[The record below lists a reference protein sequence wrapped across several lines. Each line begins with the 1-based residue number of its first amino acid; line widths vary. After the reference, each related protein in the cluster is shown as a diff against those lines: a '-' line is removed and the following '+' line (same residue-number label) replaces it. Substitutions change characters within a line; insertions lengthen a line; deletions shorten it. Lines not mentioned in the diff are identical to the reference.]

1 MMLALLI
8 LSAFFSSSET
18 ALMSVGR
25 IRIRHLAETG
35 DRRAQLVQKLRQ
47 DPNKLLGPILVGN
60 NLVNI
65 ALTSMATALC
75 LHVFGSRGLGIAMAA
90 TTAVILLFGEILP
103 KGFAACDAESTAL
116 KVARPVYLAV
126 KILTPVAWVF
136 TVVTG
141 FILRLF
147 GKKPGR
153 GQVITAEE
161 FRTFVDAVEQQ
172 GVLDSE
178 EKEMIE
184 GIVQF
189 SDTAVDEIMVPKPDI
204 LAVSSEMPVSEAFQI
219 VLNGHFS
226 RLPVYQGTLDNVI
239 GFVHVKDLAKAMLA
253 GKDEPV
259 KNLVRPV
266 IFVPQT
272 RKVDDLFKDMRRQGV
287 HMAIILDEYGS
298 TIGLV
303 TMEDLLEEIV
313 GDIRDEYDS
322 TEEPITAVS
331 EGVYL
336 VHGRVPLEELAE
348 ETDICLSE
356 EDVDT
361 VGGYV
366 FHKLGHIPRVGDA
379 VEVNGVKLTVE
390 EMRGKRICK
399 VRIEKTPN
407 SGETS
412 SADPRRQSHNGK
424 RVRGSAAE
432 A

>member
-1 MMLALLI
+1 
-8 LSAFFSSSET
+8 
-18 ALMSVGR
+18 MSVGR
-25 IRIRHLAETG
+25 IRMRHLAESG

-47 DPNKLLGPILVGN
+47 DPNRMLGPILVGN

-65 ALTSMATALC
+65 ALTSLATALC
-75 LHVFGSRGLGIAMAA
+75 LQVFGSRGLGIAMASA
-90 TTAVILLFGEILP
+90 TGVILLFGEILP
-103 KGFAACDAESTAL
+103 KGFAACDAETTAL
-116 KVARPVYLAV
+116 KVARPMYLV
-126 KILTPVAWVF
+126 IKVLTPVAWVF
-136 TVVTG
+136 TAITG
-141 FILRLF
+141 LILRLF
-147 GKKPGR
+147 GMKPGKA
-153 GQVITAEE
+153 QVITAEE
-161 FRTFVDAVEQQ
+161 FKTFVDAVEQQ

-189 SDTAVDEIMVPKPDI
+189 SDTSVDEIMVPKPDI
-204 LAVSSEMPVSEAFQI
+204 LAVSSEMSVSEASQI
-219 VLNGHFS
+219 VLSGHFS

-253 GKDEPV
+253 DKDQPV

-287 HMAIILDEYGS
+287 HMAIILDEFGS
-298 TIGLV
+298 TVGLV

-322 TEEPITAVS
+322 TEEPITVVS

-348 ETDICLSE
+348 ETDIRLSE

-379 VEVNGVKLTVE
+379 VEANGVKLTVE

-399 VRIEKTPN
+399 VRIEKTPKE
-407 SGETS
+407 GETG
-412 SADPRRQSHNGK
+412 SAEPRRESDNGR
-424 RVRGSAAE
+424 RVRGSTAE